1 MAKFNSVLSNR
12 QSGKVGDIVT
22 SRWRSLKIIRQ
33 YVPHIKKAANQTLQL
48 IYRLKMK
55 VASKLAATVRGSL
68 TQVWSIRHK
77 TQTEFSAMV
86 QWILLRM
93 LTTGLM
99 DITKLQSATLGNGHL
114 PLTLPTAI
122 TAVAG
127 VKLTLT
133 WNPLLIPPGFPSTTA
148 TVNVLV
154 FDSHS
159 LNMVVFNTITLW
171 STGTVTVTVTP
182 NFASGQTVFAM
193 LQAQNV
199 FTNPLTSNT
208 YTWYSKFAGMVTAIF
223 ATLIT

>member
-12 QSGKVGDIVT
+12 QSGKVGDIVA
-22 SRWRSLKIIRQ
+22 SRWRSLKVYRQ

-68 TQVWSIRHK
+68 TQVWSIKHK
-77 TQTEFSAMV
+77 TQTEFSAIV

-99 DITKLQSATLGNGHL
+99 DITKLQNATMGNGKL
-114 PLTLPTAI
+114 PLTIPTAI
-122 TAVAG
+122 TPVTG
-127 VKLTLT
+127 VKLTIT
-133 WNPLLIPPGFPSTTA
+133 WNPLLIPPGFPSSTA

-159 LNMVVFNTITLW
+159 LNMVVYDTVTLW

-182 NFASGQTVFAM
+182 NFISGQTVFTM
-193 LQAQNV
+193 IQAQNV
-199 FTNPLTSNT
+199 YTNPLTLNT
-208 YTWYSKFAGMVTAIF
+208 YTWYSKFAGMITAIF
-223 ATLIT
+223 ETLIT